1 MVCHENIPSNAY
13 LTHKKVLSTKV
24 RILSIP
30 EFTPIQNA
38 FFRLTNKR
46 CECMCTQLCPA
57 LCDPMDCSLPGSSV
71 HGIFQAITL
80 ERVAISYS
88 RGSSQP
94 RDQTASPICLAL
106 ASRLL
111 TTEPPGKLSN
121 WNPQETMWW
130 DWFRSWRQR
139 TTQDIMLNGILFTPQ
154 SPLFLLTQGTRS
166 CNRSAYFFY
175 YLHN

>member
-1 MVCHENIPSNAY
+1 MCPPVDPMG
-13 LTHKKVLSTKV
+13 VLCSD
-24 RILSIP
+24 
-30 EFTPIQNA
+30 
-38 FFRLTNKR
+38 
-46 CECMCTQLCPA
+46 TQLCPA

-121 WNPQETMWW
+121 WNPQEAM
-130 DWFRSWRQR
+130 
-139 TTQDIMLNGILFTPQ
+139 
-154 SPLFLLTQGTRS
+154 
-166 CNRSAYFFY
+166 
-175 YLHN
+175 